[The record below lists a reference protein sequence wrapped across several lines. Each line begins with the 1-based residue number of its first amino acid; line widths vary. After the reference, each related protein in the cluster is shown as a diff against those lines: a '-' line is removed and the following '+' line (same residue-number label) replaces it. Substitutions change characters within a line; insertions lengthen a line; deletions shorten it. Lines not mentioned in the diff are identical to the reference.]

1 MTLTDGLE
9 RQTTLIARPADSSPR
24 NKKCSDSNKIPSA
37 RSRAP
42 DSRLG
47 CRVILD
53 DDPGHL
59 LRAPTSG
66 TYGDTGRRA
75 RLPPSALAGNE
86 LYLISLDF
94 RYHFLGEKEE
104 GKKER

>member
-66 TYGDTGRRA
+66 TYFGHLLRAPAQGTYFGHLRRHRA
-75 RLPPSALAGNE
+75 AGE
-86 LYLISLDF
+86 AASLGT
-94 RYHFLGEKEE
+94 R
-104 GKKER
+104 RQ